1 MTLYGSGSMA
11 TRRERRRPS
20 PDEAAQRGALV
31 TGAAVLLGAIILGG
45 ISTRPSTHVASA
57 PTTTTTRPQPT
68 TTAPVTAAP
77 HTPDTVTVLVLNG
90 VDPKKAI
97 AKPAAATVA
106 AAGFTTAPARD
117 AAVTV
122 TKSIVYFI
130 ADYEADAKAV
140 AAFLSIPPASV
151 VALPSQTPVEIGDP
165 AGAQVIVVV
174 GPDAPAAN
182 G

>member
-1 MTLYGSGSMA
+1 MA
-11 TRRERRRPS
+11 TRRSRRQS
-20 PDEAAQRGALV
+20 TPDDVARRGALV
-31 TGAAVLLGAIILGG
+31 AGAAVVIGAIILMG
-45 ISTRPSTHVASA
+45 IDGRPAPHTVAGA
-57 PTTTTTRPQPT
+57 TTTTTRPQPT
-68 TTAPVTAAP
+68 VTTPVTVVP
-77 HTPDTVTVLVLNG
+77 HSPETVTVLVLNG
-90 VDPKKAI
+90 VDAQKPI

-117 AAVTV
+117 AAITV
-122 TKSIVYFI
+122 TKSIVYFV

-151 VALPSQTPVEIGDP
+151 VALPAQTPVEIGDP
-165 AGAQVIVVV
+165 GGAQVVVVV